1 MTTAPSFTI
10 TPPTDLLRTHPH
22 IKGMADRISTAYEK
36 HLLVEEKHLQ
46 AMGQA
51 LWDAL
56 MLGDSLELAKQAS
69 GQQVLPIIIA
79 SADAAILTL
88 PWETLYHPTYGF
100 LGREAGFSLSRRNL
114 TVSAALPALQREPLR
129 VLLFTSLPDNL
140 SELER
145 LDVEA
150 EQAAVQEALME
161 QERLG
166 EIVLEMPD
174 DGRLDTLRDTLQ
186 QFQPHL
192 VYLSGHG
199 NFTHEHHNQRAY
211 GSFLFEDALGRGQ
224 LVAENELVAC
234 FQNTRVQLL
243 VMSACL
249 SAKQHPDYPHNGLSA
264 ALYRVGIPHVIGM
277 RESVFDKAGIQF
289 AKALLLKLGKH
300 STVDVALQHA
310 RAAITQPFKEAG
322 GYRDSNNPLRTEA
335 SYGQWCLPQL
345 LSHDLQQG
353 LVDWGFTPQPKSQN
367 ELKTLMGQVSV
378 PEKFRGRRRELRQ
391 WQNRLRDK
399 TANSLLIT
407 GVGGMGKTSLAYK
420 LLQGLHKDGYQTFS
434 FSLRPEHDWQS
445 ILLDMELELSEDEK
459 AYKKYQIL
467 QSKGL
472 DEAKQA
478 EYFLKFLLTLY
489 DGKLALFFDNLES
502 VQDGQYPHAITDP
515 TLQHWLQAAQS
526 LTRQGLKLILTSR
539 WRLPGWA
546 DAEHYPLGKPVYG
559 DYVAMV
565 RLQGLPLQGKR
576 LQTAYETLGG
586 NFRALEF
593 FAKATQGMSAQEEHE
608 FTASLGKAAAESQT
622 DMALAKVVE
631 LRSSEEIALLHRL
644 LAYQTTVPL
653 LGVEIVGEPLTPCPS
668 PSRGEGSKSETMDTV
683 LQRLL
688 AVSLVEQ
695 YANPHT
701 QQTKYQLA
709 PLVRSWLLANGAP
722 EPDQPLLQ
730 KAANFLLWELE
741 ERQNTTWEHILA
753 THAALLAANLTE
765 QGQRLVLDWIIE
777 PLNRAGMYRTLLD
790 DWLPPLAEA
799 DNQQIKGEA
808 LGQIGKQYL
817 HIGQY
822 DTALDFLKKSLAIT
836 QEIGDK
842 YGEG

>member
-1 MTTAPSFTI
+1 ME
-10 TPPTDLLRTHPH
+10 LLRCPSVPL
-22 IKGMADRISTAYEK
+22 ISGSYF
-36 HLLVEEKHLQ
+36 
-46 AMGQA
+46 G
-51 LWDAL
+51 
-56 MLGDSLELAKQAS
+56 
-69 GQQVLPIIIA
+69 
-79 SADAAILTL
+79 
-88 PWETLYHPTYGF
+88 
-100 LGREAGFSLSRRNL
+100 
-114 TVSAALPALQREPLR
+114 TVPK
-129 VLLFTSLPDNL
+129 
-140 SELER
+140 
-145 LDVEA
+145 
-150 EQAAVQEALME
+150 
-161 QERLG
+161 
-166 EIVLEMPD
+166 
-174 DGRLDTLRDTLQ
+174 
-186 QFQPHL
+186 
-192 VYLSGHG
+192 
-199 NFTHEHHNQRAY
+199 QRAY

-353 LVDWGFTPQPKSQN
+353 LVDWGFTPQPKSQS

-399 TANSLLIT
+399 TTNSLLIT

-478 EYFLKFLLTLY
+478 EYFLKFLLTRY

-701 QQTKYQLA
+701 QQTEYQLA

-730 KAANFLLWELE
+730 KAANFLLWEWE
-741 ERQNTTWEHILA
+741 ENQNTTWEHLMA

-765 QGQRLVLDWIIE
+765 QGQRLVLDWIIG
-777 PLNRAGMYRTLLD
+777 PLNNAGMYRTLLD

-808 LGQIGKQYL
+808 LGQIGKQYH
-817 HIGQY
+817 HIGQYDTALDFLKQSLAIQQQIGDKKGEGSTLNNMATTAHARGDY
-822 DTALDFLKKSLAIT
+822 DTALDFLKKSLAIQ
-836 QEIGDK
+836 QEIGNK
-842 YGEG
+842 KGEGT